1 MKTII
6 PDTNTWMAIGQ
17 FKVDIF
23 SEVERICDFK
33 YEIVVLD
40 RIIEELEKIKK
51 GKENSKLALAIIR
64 QKGIKVIKTEGGHVD
79 DILVKLAEKGMI
91 VITQD
96 KELKERIKD
105 VGGKVMTIRQQQ
117 KIVLI

>member
-23 SEVERICDFK
+23 SELERICDFK
-33 YEIVVLD
+33 YEIVALD
-40 RIIEELEKIKK
+40 RIVEELEKVKK
-51 GKENSKLALAIIR
+51 GRENSKLALAIIKK
-64 QKGIKVIKTEGGHVD
+64 KGIRLVTTERGHVD
-79 DILVKLAEKGMI
+79 DILVRLAKEGGI

-96 KELKERIKD
+96 KELKERIK
-105 VGGKVMTIRQQQ
+105 KVSGQLMTIRQKS
-117 KIVLI
+117 KIAFV